1 MTRTRR
7 RRWHAIALLA
17 GREVFRKH
25 SENSVH
31 QKVREECPLLVR
43 LGTLIH
49 PNQMPAQGRV
59 ETPADRCGQPRIV
72 AHSMRTG
79 VRYRKLCGR
88 PRQLNP
94 IQNRSGQATDRAD
107 IGKRHRHAVAT
118 GNQSSWCRRSVLVVQ
133 HPARCHS
140 MRPVMPCFHD
150 HLLQGSGHRR
160 YLQRASVKGRPQGLP
175 AVPLAGGRKEAGI
188 VGLG

>member
-49 PNQMPAQGRV
+49 PNHMPAQGREPSMALV
-59 ETPADRCGQPRIV
+59 GMLACRNGRRV
-72 AHSMRTG
+72 AAS
-79 VRYRKLCGR
+79 
-88 PRQLNP
+88 
-94 IQNRSGQATDRAD
+94 RSER
-107 IGKRHRHAVAT
+107 
-118 GNQSSWCRRSVLVVQ
+118 
-133 HPARCHS
+133 
-140 MRPVMPCFHD
+140 M
-150 HLLQGSGHRR
+150 GSD
-160 YLQRASVKGRPQGLP
+160 P
-175 AVPLAGGRKEAGI
+175 
-188 VGLG
+188 